1 MSDQEIISQLRTGQQ
16 HKALVKLYAHLPK
29 VERMV
34 RNHSGTR
41 ADAKDLFQDAL
52 IILLGKAKDEGFTL
66 SCSISTYLYAICRNR
81 WQEELRRR
89 GRFTQE
95 LEALPEEPNDLG
107 AVLADEQ
114 NISLA
119 ERALQALG
127 RQVPGTPETLL
138 PAEGTAAHHRQV
150 HRAGGRGR
158 GQNAE
163 VQVPGGSP
171 QALPLVARTR
181 IRRTTSTPLSHA
193 RRTEPDRTRR
203 PLPTRRNERHR

>member
-127 RQVPGTPETLL
+127 DKCQELLKRFYLLKEPLLTIAKSIGLAGEGAAKTRKYKCLEEARKRYRSLLAQGTV
-138 PAEGTAAHHRQV
+138 AQ
-150 HRAGGRGR
+150 
-158 GQNAE
+158 
-163 VQVPGGSP
+163 P
-171 QALPLVARTR
+171 QHP
-181 IRRTTSTPLSHA
+181 
-193 RRTEPDRTRR
+193 
-203 PLPTRRNERHR
+203 

>member
-34 RNHSGTR
+34 GNHGGTR

-52 IILLGKAKDEGFTL
+52 IILLGKAKDETFTL
-66 SCSISTYLYAICRNR
+66 TCSIGTYLYAICRNR

-95 LEALPEEPNDLG
+95 LEASPDEPIDLG
-107 AVLADEQ
+107 ALLAEEQ
-114 NISLA
+114 HFGLA

-127 RQVPGTPETLL
+127 DKCLELL
-138 PAEGTAAHHRQV
+138 KRFYLLKEPLLSIAKSIGLAGEGAAKTRKYKCLEEARKRYRSLLAQGSV
-150 HRAGGRGR
+150 ANI
-158 GQNAE
+158 QN
-163 VQVPGGSP
+163 P
-171 QALPLVARTR
+171 
-181 IRRTTSTPLSHA
+181 
-193 RRTEPDRTRR
+193 
-203 PLPTRRNERHR
+203 